1 MFEKKYHLY
10 LTEEERNQVIHS
22 LIDLKNNLI
31 KEGKHTDLVDE
42 TLCKLIEVKIKKV
55 KVTYKKNNI
64 VF

>member
-42 TLCKLIEVKIKKV
+42 TLCKLIEAKIKKV
-55 KVTYKKNNI
+55 KVTY
-64 VF
+64 